1 MGCITGKFLKF
12 SEENKACNLAFRL
25 DVGRGGQNGQHG
37 QHGFIKQRY
46 AEAMELEK
54 MSDTDQTKIEFE
66 ESSGNVFADLV
77 FEDSDELFTR
87 AQLGFH
93 VIRILKDLF
102 SVSALKSLTLGNFTY
117 RR

>member
-66 ESSGNVFADLV
+66 ESSGNVFADLG

-87 AQLGFH
+87 RNLVFMSSESSK
-93 VIRILKDLF
+93 IY
-102 SVSALKSLTLGNFTY
+102 SVFQP
-117 RR
+117 

>member
-1 MGCITGKFLKF
+1 MGCITGKYLKF
-12 SEENKACNLAFRL
+12 CEENKACNLAFWL
-25 DVGRGGQNGQHG
+25 KVGRGGHNGRHG

-66 ESSGNVFADLV
+66 ESSGNVFADLG

-87 AQLGFH
+87 RNLVFMSSESSK
-93 VIRILKDLF
+93 IY
-102 SVSALKSLTLGNFTY
+102 SVFQP
-117 RR
+117 